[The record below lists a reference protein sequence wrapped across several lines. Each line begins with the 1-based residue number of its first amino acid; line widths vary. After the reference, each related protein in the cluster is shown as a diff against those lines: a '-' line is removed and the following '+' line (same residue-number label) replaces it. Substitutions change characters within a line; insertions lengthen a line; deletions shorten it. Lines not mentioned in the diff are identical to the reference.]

1 MMRAEKLAIRREAE
15 EGRQG
20 FQKNSYR
27 EVQRYDHTPRM
38 GNDRLEEEKTNV
50 PLYDKGG
57 KKTLKWERRYNDAA
71 RAMSPKDE

>member
-1 MMRAEKLAIRREAE
+1 MKDVRMEKFAPHREAD

-27 EVQRYDHTPRM
+27 EVQRYDQTPRL
-38 GNDRLEEEKTNV
+38 GKDPIKEEKTNV

-57 KKTLKWERRYNDAA
+57 KTTLT
-71 RAMSPKDE
+71 